1 MSSMRRTNPAFAA
14 FGCLIASLGTLAGA
28 CGDGAEDAPGE
39 VRALGAT
46 DVSILWPID
55 EPDALLRADSAGQ
68 GGALLPRDV
77 FDQIGRSLTREL
89 DEADDEYAAL
99 RIVGARLDP
108 CFSVDLVRCQPQ
120 LRLIAQALDPTL
132 GALDGALH
140 LLYNL
145 DDDAFAALLDDVRA
159 LTAYAP
165 EQSSADPLQ
174 PSPALAAQGA
184 GGAYGSRLAQ
194 RITAAVGAGN
204 LARLTFMTR
213 TGARAGTWEF
223 GGLAVRAYPA
233 TGFGPPGPLTIDA
246 IDATLQNVSQSG
258 VLDYEYSVEPAFADE
273 IGRDGVSAAGTMAL
287 SAEARSALHDWA
299 TGIERP
305 SEIVP
310 DTTDCASC
318 HLAQHVRAGLEAA
331 EPALVSEAE
340 AAERAPRITGAEDSN
355 PDNLRAFGYFGF
367 EPAISQRT
375 ANETAAVLAAL
386 AASE

>member
-1 MSSMRRTNPAFAA
+1 MQRTNPASAA

-28 CGDGAEDAPGE
+28 CGDGAEDAPGD
-39 VRALGAT
+39 VRALGAA

-55 EPDALLRADSAGQ
+55 DPDALLRADSAGQ

-99 RIVGARLDP
+99 RVVGARLDP

-145 DDDAFAALLDDVRA
+145 DDDAFAVLLGELRA

-165 EQSSADPLQ
+165 EQSSADALQ
-174 PSPALAAQGA
+174 VSPALAAQGVD
-184 GGAYGSRLAQ
+184 GAYGTRLAA
-194 RITAAVGAGN
+194 RITAAV
-204 LARLTFMTR
+204 
-213 TGARAGTWEF
+213 GTWEF
-223 GGLAVRAYPA
+223 GGLAVRAYPD
-233 TGFGPPGPLTIDA
+233 TGFGPPGTLTIDA

-258 VLDYEYSVEPAFADE
+258 VIGYEYSVEPAFADE

-318 HLAQHVRAGLEAA
+318 HLAMHVRAGLEAA
-331 EPALVSEAE
+331 EPTLVSEAE

-386 AASE
+386 AASERTSHVR